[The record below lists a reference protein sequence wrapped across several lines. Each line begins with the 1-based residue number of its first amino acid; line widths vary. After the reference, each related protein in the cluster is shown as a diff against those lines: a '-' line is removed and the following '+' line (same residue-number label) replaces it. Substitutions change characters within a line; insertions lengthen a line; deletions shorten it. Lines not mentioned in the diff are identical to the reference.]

1 MFQISHAAKT
11 KISMMQGSPA
21 DRSTSKCIGFTA
33 DSATRE
39 HIGFIVDGAERVSA
53 SANRP
58 NQHVILLADT
68 SSAKFGDADTTNDS
82 HGDPCFKVT
91 LPS

>member
-39 HIGFIVDGAERVSA
+39 RIGFIVDGAERVSA
-53 SANRP
+53 SANRT
-58 NQHVILLADT
+58 NQHVSLPADT
-68 SSAKFGDADTTNDS
+68 SSAKFGDADTANVSYRGSRVKITS
-82 HGDPCFKVT
+82 P
-91 LPS
+91 